1 MFDLFWV
8 DFGETIFN
16 PSHFRRSLLSEDC
29 LNSEASFPKCGSQ
42 FRRSLLSEDCL
53 NSVASFPKCGCGWK
67 GLR

>member
-8 DFGETIFN
+8 DFGETILS
-16 PSHFRRSLLSEDC
+16 PSH
-29 LNSEASFPKCGSQ
+29 

-67 GLR
+67 GLG